1 MWRGWEGRRFSNVAG
16 NPRRAAVQHMLC
28 WIQTRDRRGQATL
41 KGRGG
46 HTQSESSAVYLLCG
60 LLSQKT
66 PSSSSSWSWSWS
78 SLPPH
83 DVLSAVTSLP
93 LCWDKAAV
101 VMCCR
106 ANMHAAS
113 DQRPGSLPALL
124 HRQRYAEWGRPQRCC
139 CDSREAGNKKNHD
152 TVFIT
157 QARHMNTL
165 RYVAKKKQKT
175 ISLLKP

>member
-1 MWRGWEGRRFSNVAG
+1 MWRGWGGRRSSNVAG

-66 PSSSSSWSWSWS
+66 PSSSSWSWSF
-78 SLPPH
+78 LPPH

-101 VMCCR
+101 VMCCL

-113 DQRPGSLPALL
+113 DQRPGSPRSRPCFTASATPSGAA
-124 HRQRYAEWGRPQRCC
+124 HSDAAVTAGR
-139 CDSREAGNKKNHD
+139 REIRK
-152 TVFIT
+152 TMT
-157 QARHMNTL
+157 QC
-165 RYVAKKKQKT
+165 
-175 ISLLKP
+175 